1 MRKKPEHCGIP
12 PFVAVNPNL
21 AHLTTFSQDTTVR
34 CRHEACNFEFLTA
47 KDIERAIA
55 GKKDDS
61 GRYISPVGHMWR
73 HETQLF
79 RHPLCNKETCAVC
92 IYVVDNLM
100 SMQKGGVNSDT
111 LDQSSSPISSS
122 MEATAEAVGQGL
134 EGGGGGGSGGGIE
147 ANEYA
152 HEDITAVEE
161 PVQAVD
167 EYIESAEASI

>member
-1 MRKKPEHCGIP
+1 
-12 PFVAVNPNL
+12 
-21 AHLTTFSQDTTVR
+21 
-34 CRHEACNFEFLTA
+34 
-47 KDIERAIA
+47 
-55 GKKDDS
+55 
-61 GRYISPVGHMWR
+61 
-73 HETQLF
+73 
-79 RHPLCNKETCAVC
+79 
-92 IYVVDNLM
+92 
-100 SMQKGGVNSDT
+100 
-111 LDQSSSPISSS
+111 